1 MFSVENLLKSR
12 EVLASTHMSSA
23 ERKETMWKD
32 ISSGREKKRWKL
44 DREDMAVVE

>member
-12 EVLASTHMSSA
+12 DVLASAHMSSA
-23 ERKETMWKD
+23 DRKETTWKD

-44 DREDMAVVE
+44 VTEDMLR